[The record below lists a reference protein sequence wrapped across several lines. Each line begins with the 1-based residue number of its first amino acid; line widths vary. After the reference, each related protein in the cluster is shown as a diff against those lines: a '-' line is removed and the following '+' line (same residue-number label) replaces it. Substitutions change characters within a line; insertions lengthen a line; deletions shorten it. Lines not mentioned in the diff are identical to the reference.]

1 METRNEIPIEA
12 TNDIAQKARSR
23 RRRRR
28 LSAALRIA
36 RDFASTPRTIT
47 DSEGAL
53 WRVVEDCY
61 AQKLVCDL
69 RRLGEM
75 L

>member
-1 METRNEIPIEA
+1 MKTRNEIPIEA
-12 TNDIAQKARSR
+12 TNDIAQKARR
-23 RRRRR
+23 KRRR

-53 WRVVEDCY
+53 WRVIEDCD
-61 AQKLVCDL
+61 AQKLVRDL
-69 RRLGEM
+69 DKLGEM
-75 L
+75 I

>member
-1 METRNEIPIEA
+1 MKTRDEMPKDA
-12 TNDIAQKARSR
+12 AHDFAQKDR
-23 RRRRR
+23 RRKRRR

-47 DSEGAL
+47 NYEGAL

-69 RRLGEM
+69 RKLGEM

>member
-1 METRNEIPIEA
+1 MKTRDEMLKDA
-12 TNDIAQKARSR
+12 ANDFAQKARR
-23 RRRRR
+23 RKRRR

-47 DSEGAL
+47 DYEGAL

-61 AQKLVCDL
+61 AQKLVRDL
-69 RRLGEM
+69 SKLGEM
-75 L
+75 I

>member
-1 METRNEIPIEA
+1 MKTRDEKLMDA
-12 TNDIAQKARSR
+12 AHDLAQKARRR

-36 RDFASTPRTIT
+36 SDFASTPRTIT
-47 DSEGAL
+47 DSEGSL

-61 AQKLVCDL
+61 AQKLVRDL
-69 RRLGEM
+69 NKLGEM
-75 L
+75 I

>member
-1 METRNEIPIEA
+1 MKTRDKMLKDA
-12 TNDIAQKARSR
+12 ANDFAQKARCR
-23 RRRRR
+23 KRRR

-53 WRVVEDCY
+53 WRVVEDCN
-61 AQKLVCDL
+61 AQKLVRDL
-69 RRLGEM
+69 RKLGEVI
-75 L
+75 

>member
-1 METRNEIPIEA
+1 MKTRDEMMKDA
-12 TNDIAQKARSR
+12 AHDFVQKARR
-23 RRRRR
+23 RKRSR

-36 RDFASTPRTIT
+36 RDFASTPRTIS

-53 WRVVEDCY
+53 WRVVEDCD
-61 AQKLVCDL
+61 AQKLVRDL

-75 L
+75 I

>member
-1 METRNEIPIEA
+1 MKTRDEIPKDA
-12 TNDIAQKARSR
+12 AHDFAQKNR
-23 RRRRR
+23 RRKRRR

-36 RDFASTPRTIT
+36 RNFASTPRTIS

-53 WRVVEDCY
+53 WRVIEDCDV
-61 AQKLVCDL
+61 QKLVCDL
-69 RRLGEM
+69 RKLGEM